1 MKCWVSCDLITPR
14 TIPGEKI
21 PTFRK
26 GSYSNV
32 GLYKNYSASES
43 DKPWA
48 AYLLSHLN
56 VSISVCLWMLS
67 DSPKQFTTLWKCAA
81 NKTLSECLEMVEHTN
96 AMGFVWK
103 CVFHSQPSHQ
113 FMQQLSRKTCP
124 NLHQLTTKR
133 IQYKPRASM
142 TMPPMRRMSPLWR
155 SSFSVMKRHHQQ
167 RQKKVTDAWKKF
179 VPHLQPIKLVY
190 GAITIESEE
199 CPVLRQFWLHNV
211 TMYEATITI
220 VYNFTVGAAVRVNI
234 TLVEVQLMDREL
246 VNIWNTNI
254 REGKPSEVN
263 FLRPPGNL
271 KEHDC
276 PAV

>member
-1 MKCWVSCDLITPR
+1 
-14 TIPGEKI
+14 
-21 PTFRK
+21 
-26 GSYSNV
+26 
-32 GLYKNYSASES
+32 
-43 DKPWA
+43 
-48 AYLLSHLN
+48 
-56 VSISVCLWMLS
+56 
-67 DSPKQFTTLWKCAA
+67 
-81 NKTLSECLEMVEHTN
+81 
-96 AMGFVWK
+96 
-103 CVFHSQPSHQ
+103 
-113 FMQQLSRKTCP
+113 
-124 NLHQLTTKR
+124 
-133 IQYKPRASM
+133 
-142 TMPPMRRMSPLWR
+142 
-155 SSFSVMKRHHQQ
+155 MKRHHQQ